1 MTIIAV
7 ERFVK
12 TTGRFD
18 IENVDST
25 GIGVVAIDGN
35 IRAFTLY
42 TFIDGFVVE
51 VVA

>member
-1 MTIIAV
+1 MTIVAV

-25 GIGVVAIDGN
+25 GIGVIAIDGN
-35 IRAFTLY
+35 IGAFAFH

-51 VVA
+51 VIA